1 MLNKS
6 QAGVL
11 NIVTQSCGEA
21 CAGQENT
28 FTQTMVPRMGD
39 HSPPAA
45 PVTLLN
51 RASLYG
57 AFEAEVLGEPAE
69 LTLGFRLIG
78 DGRDLAIDHIP

>member
-1 MLNKS
+1 M
-6 QAGVL
+6 L

-28 FTQTMVPRMGD
+28 FTQTMVPGMGD
-39 HSPPAA
+39 HSPPGA

-57 AFEAEVLGEPAE
+57 TFEAEVLGE
-69 LTLGFRLIG
+69 LTLGFRLIR
-78 DGRDLAIDHIP
+78 DGRDLAIYHIP